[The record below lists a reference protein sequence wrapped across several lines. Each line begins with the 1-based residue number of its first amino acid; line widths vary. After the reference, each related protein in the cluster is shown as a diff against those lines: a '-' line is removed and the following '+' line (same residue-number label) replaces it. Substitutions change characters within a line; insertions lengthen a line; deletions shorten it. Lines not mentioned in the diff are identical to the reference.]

1 MLKMNYWQETWDL
14 DPDGCPC
21 DLHFNDWVEANRITG
36 KTFYHF
42 GTGTHHV
49 VGLRQTELG
58 NAVFAITASKRE
70 YDTYVTLVTENSR
83 VAKSYL
89 TYFGD
94 IYLSD
99 SRLLPVVDAV
109 TLFHLCEYSQPNTA
123 SLEYGGLT
131 DRGLLDLMTAK
142 IRPGGHVLFYTG
154 SNGWQATKALLSAW
168 VEEQPVERLRHFK
181 TLRVYRKTG

>member
-1 MLKMNYWQETWDL
+1 MLKMNYSQQAWDL
-14 DPDGCPC
+14 DSDCCSC
-21 DLHFNDWVEANRITG
+21 DLQFNDWVEANGITG

-49 VGLRQTELG
+49 VGLRQAELG

-70 YDTYVTLVTENSR
+70 YDTYVALVSEYPP

-89 TYFGD
+89 AYFGD

-109 TLFHLCEYSQPNTA
+109 TLFHLCEFSQPNTVSA
-123 SLEYGGLT
+123 EYGGLT
-131 DRGLLDLMTAK
+131 DRGLLDLMTGK
-142 IRPGGHVLFYTG
+142 TRPGGYILFYTG
-154 SNGWQATKALLSAW
+154 SNGWRATKALLPAW
-168 VEEQPVERLRHFK
+168 EEEQPVERPRQFK
-181 TLRVYRKTG
+181 RLKVYRKTG